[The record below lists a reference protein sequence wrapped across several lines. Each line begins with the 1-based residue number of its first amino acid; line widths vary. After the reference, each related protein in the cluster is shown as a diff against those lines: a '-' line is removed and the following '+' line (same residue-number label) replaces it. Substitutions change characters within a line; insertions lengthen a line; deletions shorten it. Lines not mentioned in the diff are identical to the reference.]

1 MIWEIKFSQESE
13 LIKLQKKYPNNNNLV
28 EEIFQSHLANKVNI
42 KSELFEK
49 LNKVGIYNIEKW
61 EISIRG
67 YNLKK
72 WQEVEVRLKES
83 DRSER
88 GYAKAIHRNKR
99 EDFHTAFL
107 KIRQEEYEKKKKQ
120 WESIRHMNSEELN
133 TFIISQAQSLNLFF
147 RKENL
152 LSVPIEKKRSFAH
165 KLLYWNISW
174 KVIEYKPTKPW
185 YNDED
190 NIIINI
196 LGTTQKFKIDDI
208 QNKDY
213 IDIKW
218 EVIDY
223 NWKENSI
230 KIKWEDW
237 NIYTEIW
244 LIGEKLVFNTSTE
257 DKANEKLKD
266 LWVYWWIEEIITKHS
281 STKYKNLHPD
291 IIESISETIL
301 KADFNTKKSLLESLN
316 NSFYDIK
323 EWQIT
328 EVNYSQGSHRSSY
341 RTERYHR
348 RTPNSTMANEYKKII
363 LKNLS
368 NMTGEEIDNFN
379 IWFVTR
385 EKQEYIKQLPKEEK
399 INLAKRFISWRIKWK
414 ITNTK
419 NKNHGTAEV
428 EIKWEDGNTYYQV
441 PWVIEKKKI
450 RKWQEVEISRTHWIE
465 RRRYW
470 YYKDPTTRMGRAYRK
485 IIAEKLPN
493 MTEEEIDNFNTLS
506 VGNKAL
512 ELTKTEKINLAKRLI
527 SWKVKWEIIST
538 NNKGNWTVEIIIRWE
553 DGNTYYEAPSVL
565 SEYIKFTDQGK

>member
-1 MIWEIKFSQESE
+1 MSKESLWNSESIQTQKTIEKKWTINEQKNSIEKISHSKEYRKLLENADEKLEELGISWWIEEIIRKNSNTQYENLHPWTIKNIAHVIWEIKFSQESE

-230 KIKWEDW
+230 KNKMRRLKYLYRNLTDRWKVGFQ
-237 NIYTEIW
+237 Y
-244 LIGEKLVFNTSTE
+244 FN
-257 DKANEKLKD
+257 
-266 LWVYWWIEEIITKHS
+266 
-281 STKYKNLHPD
+281 
-291 IIESISETIL
+291 
-301 KADFNTKKSLLESLN
+301 
-316 NSFYDIK
+316 
-323 EWQIT
+323 
-328 EVNYSQGSHRSSY
+328 
-341 RTERYHR
+341 
-348 RTPNSTMANEYKKII
+348 
-363 LKNLS
+363 
-368 NMTGEEIDNFN
+368 
-379 IWFVTR
+379 
-385 EKQEYIKQLPKEEK
+385 
-399 INLAKRFISWRIKWK
+399 WRQSK
-414 ITNTK
+414 
-419 NKNHGTAEV
+419 
-428 EIKWEDGNTYYQV
+428 
-441 PWVIEKKKI
+441 
-450 RKWQEVEISRTHWIE
+450 
-465 RRRYW
+465 
-470 YYKDPTTRMGRAYRK
+470 
-485 IIAEKLPN
+485 
-493 MTEEEIDNFNTLS
+493 
-506 VGNKAL
+506 
-512 ELTKTEKINLAKRLI
+512 
-527 SWKVKWEIIST
+527 WKVKRSMSLLMNWR
-538 NNKGNWTVEIIIRWE
+538 NN
-553 DGNTYYEAPSVL
+553 Y
-565 SEYIKFTDQGK
+565 